1 MRIVVDAMGTD
12 NRPVP
17 DVEGAINAA
26 RAYNTA
32 IVLVG
37 DEHRVSAEIDKHDTN
52 GLDITVVHA
61 SDEISM
67 TDKPSVIVKSKP
79 NSSMHVGMKLVKD
92 GEANAFVSMGNTGAT
107 HTIATLSTLRRI
119 ANVKRPVLTAIY
131 PVHGHNTIFLD
142 MGANADA
149 RADWMEQFAIMGSLY
164 AEAVLGI
171 EHPRVAT
178 LSNGEEE
185 GKGND
190 LVREVQKRLQ
200 AIQSLNYTGHI
211 EPKEVMHGQADVIVV
226 DGFVGNIF
234 LKTFE
239 ATITYFTSVMR
250 QEIMSDMPSKLGGL
264 LLKGAFNRVRS
275 KLDTSEVGG
284 APLLGVNGVVIIGHG
299 GANSIAV
306 QNAVRQAVLAVEGDV
321 VEKIRQGLAQKA

>member
-17 DVEGAINAA
+17 DVEGAVNAA

-32 IVLVG
+32 IILVG
-37 DEHRVSAEIDKHDTN
+37 DQTRIETEVARHDTT
-52 GLDITVVHA
+52 GLDIQIVHA
-61 SDEISM
+61 SDEIAM

-79 NSSMHVGMKLVKD
+79 DSSMHIGMRLVKD
-92 GEANAFVSMGNTGAT
+92 GEADAFVSMGNTGAT
-107 HTIATLSTLRRI
+107 HAIATLSTLRRI
-119 ANVKRPVLTAIY
+119 PNVKRPVLTAIY

-149 RADWMEQFAIMGSLY
+149 RADWMEQFAVMGSLY

-171 EHPRVAT
+171 DRPRVAT

-190 LVREVQKRLQ
+190 LVREVQQRLQ
-200 AIQSLNYTGHI
+200 TIETLNYTGHI

-239 ATITYFTSVMR
+239 ATITYFTSVMK
-250 QEIMSDMPSKLGGL
+250 QEIMSDIPSKLGGL
-264 LLKGAFNRVRS
+264 LLKGAFKRVRE

-306 QNAVRQAVLAVEGDV
+306 QNAVRQAILAVKGDV
-321 VEKIRQGLAQKA
+321 VEKIKQGLASNQ